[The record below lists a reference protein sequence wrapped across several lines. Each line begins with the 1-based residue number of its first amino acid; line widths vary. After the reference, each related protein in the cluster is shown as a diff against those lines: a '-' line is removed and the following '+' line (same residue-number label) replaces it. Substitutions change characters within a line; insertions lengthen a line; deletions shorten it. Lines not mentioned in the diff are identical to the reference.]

1 MTANVQGTLGSGG
14 YFFLT
19 ISMVRGEAPR
29 EYSISESLSNRKH
42 GLFHIRYFEN
52 RPLKSGCMQ
61 DLSQHFILY
70 PVFAKIIFGH
80 RVHTCFVNKGEGWFG
95 DRRGA
100 ENARS
105 LM

>member
-1 MTANVQGTLGSGG
+1 MTANVQGTLGSRG

-61 DLSQHFILY
+61 EGSLPAFY
-70 PVFAKIIFGH
+70 PVSRLCHDYI
-80 RVHTCFVNKGEGWFG
+80 
-95 DRRGA
+95 
-100 ENARS
+100 RS
-105 LM
+105 SGSYMFC